1 MASIYNKLF
10 SVLSGD
16 SGVSALVSARIYP
29 SIREQ
34 ETELPAITYS
44 VSSSPTD
51 CKDGSSVLEVQ
62 SVQINCFATTVL
74 GADTLRETV
83 RTALDGYSD
92 GDIQTSKFEGS
103 SGEYDLDIRGFQFID
118 RYEIYLKR

>member
-16 SGVSALVSARIYP
+16 SGVSALVSTRIYP

-44 VSSSPTD
+44 VSSSPID
-51 CKDGSSVLEVQ
+51 CKDGSSQLDVQ
-62 SVQINCFATTVL
+62 NVQINCFATTVL
-74 GADTLRETV
+74 GADTLREAV

-92 GDIQTSKFEGS
+92 ADIQTSKFEAS
-103 SGEYDLDIRGFQFID
+103 TGEYDLDIRGFQFID
-118 RYEIYLKR
+118 RYEIYLVR